1 MSMDMTN
8 VSIIHSDNPYDN
20 FMRKHLQYYGY
31 YKEDC
36 NNVEKKNKQYKKQDD
51 EEEEEE
57 EEMEENIV
65 NSHRETVEAR
75 RVESL
80 QLTDDNSFNNASNTS
95 TLFNKFKNGIQGT
108 TQLISTQA
116 EGKMIL
122 KLQEPR
128 DLHFMSQ
135 LLGAQS
141 EARWPRGL
149 EIKTSHIRHL
159 CIVPVNPEPFYQQ
172 TGLEDMPGVRSNLKA
187 NKVVFENK
195 RMLNADALPCD
206 PETSDF
212 TNNYQNVTYLA
223 ATELQFESRFESGNL
238 ARAVRVGDNDY
249 ELYLHCDL
257 YTRSHTQWF
266 YFQVTNTRKNVPYRF
281 TIVNLM
287 KSTSLYNYGMKPL
300 MYSEKS
306 AVNHIH
312 PVGWQRIG
320 YNIKY
325 YKSNLNSEDTSQR
338 KSSYSL
344 TWTFK
349 FPYSYDTVY
358 FAHSYPY
365 TYSDLQEYLFKCANN
380 PKISK
385 FFNIRILCRTLAG
398 NNIYILTITN
408 PISDTAQMQTKK
420 AVFVTCRVHP
430 GESNASWVMKG
441 FLDVLIADSEYSKL
455 LREMFVFKVIP
466 MLNPDGVIV
475 GNYRC
480 SLSGRD
486 LNRNY
491 KPTLEGQF
499 PTIGNIISMVKK

>member
-1 MSMDMTN
+1 MDMAN
-8 VSIIHSDNPYDN
+8 VSIIHSDNPYDS

-36 NNVEKKNKQYKKQDD
+36 NNVQKKNKQYKKQD
-51 EEEEEE
+51 EEEDEEE
-57 EEMEENIV
+57 EEMEEN
-65 NSHRETVEAR
+65 RESVEAR

-80 QLTDDNSFNNASNTS
+80 QLNDDNSFNNASNAS
-95 TLFNKFKNGIQGT
+95 TLFNKFRNGIQGT

-128 DLHFMSQ
+128 GLHFMSQ

-149 EIKTSHIRHL
+149 EVKTSHIRHL

-172 TGLEDMPGVRSNLKA
+172 TGLEDMPRVRSNFKA

-223 ATELQFESRFESGNL
+223 ATELQFESR
-238 ARAVRVGDNDY
+238 GDNDY

-266 YFQVTNTRKNVPYRF
+266 YFQVANTRKNVPYRF

-306 AVNHIH
+306 AANLIR
-312 PVGWQRIG
+312 PIGWQRIG

-325 YKSNLNSEDTSQR
+325 YKSHLNADDSSQR

-365 TYSDLQEYLFKCANN
+365 TYSDLQ
-380 PKISK
+380 
-385 FFNIRILCRTLAG
+385 
-398 NNIYILTITN
+398 
-408 PISDTAQMQTKK
+408 
-420 AVFVTCRVHP
+420 
-430 GESNASWVMKG
+430 
-441 FLDVLIADSEYSKL
+441 VLL
-455 LREMFVFKVIP
+455 L
-466 MLNPDGVIV
+466 
-475 GNYRC
+475 
-480 SLSGRD
+480 
-486 LNRNY
+486 
-491 KPTLEGQF
+491 
-499 PTIGNIISMVKK
+499 